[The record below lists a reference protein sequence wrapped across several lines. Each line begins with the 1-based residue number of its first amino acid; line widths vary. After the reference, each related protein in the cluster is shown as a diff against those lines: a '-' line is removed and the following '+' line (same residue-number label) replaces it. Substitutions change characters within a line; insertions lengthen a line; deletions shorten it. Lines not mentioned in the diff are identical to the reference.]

1 MIQAAGREKTLRRK
15 GNGQIDR
22 EDLAMLTINMLGKGA
37 IFSITN
43 VVNREKLSSKLNGF
57 VCLLV

>member
-1 MIQAAGREKTLRRK
+1 
-15 GNGQIDR
+15 
-22 EDLAMLTINMLGKGA
+22 MLTINMLGKGA